1 MNRCRP
7 EIAVPFWAML
17 VCMIGM
23 LQGYTVQPS
32 YASDRVVR
40 TITGIVDE
48 VYAGETPPIIMVRSR
63 SGMKD
68 EIVVGAVVKKGA
80 NIVRGKQRIALNRIR
95 AGERVTLTYV
105 KNREGLVVQ
114 AITVHSSNP

>member
-7 EIAVPFWAML
+7 KIAVRFWAML

-23 LQGYTVQPS
+23 SQGYTVQPS
-32 YASDRVVR
+32 YASDRDVR

-48 VYAGETPPIIMVRSR
+48 VYAGETPPTIMVRSR
-63 SGMKD
+63 VGMKD

-80 NIVRGKQRIALNRIR
+80 TIVRGKQRIALNRIR

-105 KNREGLVVQ
+105 KNREGLAVQ
-114 AITVHSSNP
+114 SITVQSSNP